1 MVGWGAKGFYIDTK
15 AFSDMKAT
23 TVAQAII
30 GDDAVMHFAA
40 VGNIDEIETERLR
53 LTSVEYETLVS
64 HFLASLQSYDAIPN
78 AGYTT
83 SDAFFPAKGHFNIFI
98 TCNVWLAHVLKES
111 GIRFVSWTPI
121 PLSVS
126 LSHSVFQAE

>member
-1 MVGWGAKGFYIDTK
+1 
-15 AFSDMKAT
+15 MKAT